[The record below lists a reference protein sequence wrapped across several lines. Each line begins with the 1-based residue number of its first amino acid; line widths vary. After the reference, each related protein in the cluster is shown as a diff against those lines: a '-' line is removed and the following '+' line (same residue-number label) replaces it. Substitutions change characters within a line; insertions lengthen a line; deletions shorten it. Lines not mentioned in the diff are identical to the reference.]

1 MNLLYL
7 NIGSQEII
15 MLLILI
21 PILFFPLIC
30 MILAFIDLA
39 KRDFD
44 SKTTDKIL
52 LIALILFAPVVGSLI
67 YYTLLRKQYPYKKS
81 PYQHR

>member
-7 NIGSQEII
+7 NIGMQEIVVFL
-15 MLLILI
+15 LLI
-21 PILFFPLIC
+21 PALFFPLIC

-39 KRDFD
+39 KRDFT

-52 LIALILFAPVVGSLI
+52 LIAIILFAPIIGSAI
-67 YYTLLRKQYPYKKS
+67 YYVLLRQQYPYKKS
-81 PYQHR
+81 P